1 MANLRFGTAGV
12 PHTAKKRDSAS
23 GIKRVRELGL
33 DHMELEFVHG
43 VKMSEDTAKIVGEA
57 AKESDVSLTIHGPY
71 YINLAATDKK
81 IWYASINRIIQ
92 SAKIGEFAGVK
103 SVTFHSGFLNGMD
116 EEANFD
122 TVKLAIEKIYAE
134 IGGFKVRIAPE
145 LTGKASQFGDLK
157 ILIRMAQV
165 FESQNLGFCFDF
177 SHKFARS
184 NGGFNT
190 YEEFISM
197 LSDIEKGLGHKFLE
211 NMHIHLSGMNYG
223 EKGEKNHLTFLPSL
237 KDYEKEGVKIP
248 GIEEIDE
255 YLTGKNKMGGNPFN
269 WQDCLK
275 ALKKMEVGG
284 YVVTES
290 PNLEQDALLLKK
302 YYESL

>member
-12 PHTAKKRDSAS
+12 PHTTKKRDSVN
-23 GIKRVRELGL
+23 GVKRVGELGL

-43 VKMSEDTAKIVGEA
+43 VKMSEESAKLVGDAAAEA
-57 AKESDVSLTIHGPY
+57 NVSLTIHGPY

-81 IWYASINRIIQ
+81 IWHASINRIIQ
-92 SAKIGEFAGVK
+92 SAKIGEVAGVK

-116 EEANFD
+116 EAANFD
-122 TVKLAIEKIYAE
+122 VVKQGIEKIYE
-134 IGGFKVRIAPE
+134 GIDGYKIRIAPE
-145 LTGKASQFGDLK
+145 LTGKASQFGDLQ

-165 FESQNLGFCFDF
+165 FESQNMGFCFDF

-190 YEEFISM
+190 YDEFVSM
-197 LSDIEKGLGHKFLE
+197 LQEIEKGLGHKFLE

-223 EKGEKNHLTFLPSL
+223 EKGEKNHVTFLGSL
-237 KDYEKEGVKIP
+237 KEYEKAGVKIP
-248 GIEEIDE
+248 GIEEIDD
-255 YLTGKNKMGGNPFN
+255 YLAGKNKLGGNPFN

-284 YVVTES
+284 FVVCES
-290 PNLEQDALLLKK
+290 PNIEQDALLLKT
-302 YYESL
+302 YYQSL